1 MSPKG
6 LQFTKLQK
14 KHEITAI
21 LTFFFT
27 FFKTTDGKI
36 AESDNFCSF
45 FTLL

>member
-27 FFKTTDGKI
+27 FFKTTGGKI